1 MENVVWWLLGSSLQN
16 LRAARNWNYVL
27 RVVRLMATVYSC
39 NLVRVMCRLV
49 RTKVKIIDQ

>member
-1 MENVVWWLLGSSLQN
+1 MESVVWWLLRSSLQN

-27 RVVRLMATVYSC
+27 RVAGVTATVYSC